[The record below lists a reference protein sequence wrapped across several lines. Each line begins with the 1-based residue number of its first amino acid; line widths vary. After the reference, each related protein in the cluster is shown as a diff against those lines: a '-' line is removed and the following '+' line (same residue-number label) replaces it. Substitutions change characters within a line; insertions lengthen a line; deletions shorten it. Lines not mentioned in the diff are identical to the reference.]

1 MYINI
6 LNLFV
11 FYFLIFTAILGY
23 GFLFIR
29 LSGIEFS
36 KINIGFIGLY
46 GIFFLILYSY
56 LSNIFL
62 PHTHTH
68 NLITLII
75 GIGLFLYFFYKSFL
89 KINSKEVVVTIL
101 ALFLFFIALLIYKNH
116 DDFPYYHF
124 PYTYYLTQYSLNIGM
139 GIFGHGFRTPSSIF
153 YLNSLFY
160 LPVIKY
166 YSFNFGQIFIL
177 LFANLILLGNIFDYK
192 FKLFVNSKKKFDPTF
207 FLSLFSFIFI
217 NIFFYRIS
225 EHGTDR
231 SAQILIFLLVIELT
245 KLYVFKFNYNKHN
258 ILNLVI
264 LLTLIISLKS
274 FYILYSVLFLPLFIY
289 IKNFSKSYFSSI
301 KNLFFNF
308 FTISSFVL
316 ILLVFLTFF
325 FNTGC
330 FIYPLDF
337 TCFDQFSWSIPK
349 NNVKAMNDWYE
360 LWSKAGATP
369 TLRVS
374 DPDIYISSFN
384 WVTGWIDRY
393 FFNKVSD
400 FLLGLLFLTTV
411 ILFLFNKNIK
421 LSNLKKINKF
431 NIFTFIIIFF
441 LVVEW
446 FFNHP
451 ALRYGGYAIIALIFF
466 IPLSY
471 LISYRGMSFSEI
483 NKKIIALIMITI
495 FVFLSRNIH
504 RINKEVNQYNYQP
517 VLYTFYKLDDS
528 HFRIDK
534 KMKEIINYNIECS
547 KQNENCKEN
556 KQKMYKKFNIN
567 IFIKNK

>member
-6 LNLFV
+6 LNLFA

-29 LSGIEFS
+29 LSS
-36 KINIGFIGLY
+36 VKLSQVNIGFIGLY

-56 LSNIFL
+56 LSNLFL
-62 PHTHTH
+62 PHTHVH
-68 NLITLII
+68 NLITLIL
-75 GIGLFLYFFYKSFL
+75 GIGLFSYFFYENFH
-89 KINSKEVVVTIL
+89 KINSKQIIL
-101 ALFLFFIALLIYKNH
+101 ILLVLFLFFIALLIYKNH

-124 PYTYYLTQYSLNIGM
+124 PYTYYLTQYSLNVGM
-139 GIFGHGFRTPSSIF
+139 GVFGHGFRTPSSIF

-160 LPVIKY
+160 LPVVKY

-177 LFANLILLGNIFDYK
+177 IFSNLILLGNIFDYK
-192 FKLFVNSKKKFDPTF
+192 YKLFVNPQKKIDPIF

-231 SAQILIFLLVIELT
+231 SAQILIFLFVIELLKFYT
-245 KLYVFKFNYNKHN
+245 FKINYNKQS

-274 FYILYSVLFLPLFIY
+274 FYILYSVLLIPLFIY
-289 IKNFSKSYFSSI
+289 IKNFPTTYFNSI

-308 FTISSFVL
+308 FTFCSCIL

-330 FIYPLDF
+330 FIYPLDL
-337 TCFDQFSWSIPK
+337 TCFEQFSWSIPK
-349 NNVKAMNDWYE
+349 SNVKGMNDWYE

-374 DPDIYISSFN
+374 DPEIYISGFN
-384 WVTGWIDRY
+384 WVAGWIDRY

-400 FLLGLLFLTTV
+400 FLFGLLFLTTI
-411 ILFLFNKNIK
+411 ILFLFNKKIK
-421 LSNLKKINKF
+421 LSNLKKINIF
-431 NIFTFIIIFF
+431 NLLTFIIIIC
-441 LVVEW
+441 LVCEW
-446 FFNHP
+446 FYNHP

-471 LISYRGMSFSEI
+471 LISDRDISFSEVSR
-483 NKKIIALIMITI
+483 KIIVLIMITT

-504 RINKEVNQYNYQP
+504 RINKEVNQYNYKP
-517 VLYTFYKLDDS
+517 VLYTFYKLDDN

-534 KMKEIINYNIECS
+534 KMKEIIYYNFECS
-547 KQNENCKEN
+547 KQNESCKEN
-556 KQKMYKKFNIN
+556 NQKMYKKFNTN